1 MLVNHSRTKRPR
13 EALLQL
19 DIELGLY
26 MFSIGGSRKASV
38 RYHPYIFLILT
49 LNRYPVEGQCLV
61 GSLSGADASQ
71 RVTEAFT
78 KVGYPGME
86 TREIV

>member
-1 MLVNHSRTKRPR
+1 MHVQNRWEPQGNSEIPPLYICNPNPQ
-13 EALLQL
+13 ALNQ
-19 DIELGLY
+19 
-26 MFSIGGSRKASV
+26 V
-38 RYHPYIFLILT
+38 R
-49 LNRYPVEGQCLV
+49 GQYLV

>member
-1 MLVNHSRTKRPR
+1 MPIRYGRAKRPR

-19 DIELGLY
+19 DIELEVH
-26 MFSIGGSRKASV
+26 MFSIGGSRKAPV
-38 RYHPYIFLILT
+38 RYHPCLFLILT
-49 LNRYPVEGQCLV
+49 LRFRGQCLV

-71 RVTEAFT
+71 KVTEAFT
-78 KVGYPGME
+78 KVSYPGME